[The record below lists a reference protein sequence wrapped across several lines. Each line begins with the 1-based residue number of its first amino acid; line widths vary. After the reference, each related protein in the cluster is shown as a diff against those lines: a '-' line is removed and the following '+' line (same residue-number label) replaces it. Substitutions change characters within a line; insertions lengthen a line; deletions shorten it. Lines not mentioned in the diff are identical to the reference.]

1 MRISKAA
8 HPARSPLPA
17 PFLHLLLISLPSSFS
32 LSLSFFLRKISLSR
46 QGFVDDFRLRTF
58 TFAFYRVC
66 SRSTISS
73 LKECVSGRD
82 NVSNLTF
89 LRHLSPSLH
98 ILRSLE
104 LLGSLGVRVRPV
116 TTALVYFSVSLF

>member
-8 HPARSPLPA
+8 HPARPPLPA
-17 PFLHLLLISLPSSFS
+17 PFLHLLLISLPTSFS
-32 LSLSFFLRKISLSR
+32 LSFLKKKISLSR

-66 SRSTISS
+66 SRSAISS

-82 NVSNLTF
+82 SVSNLTF

-98 ILRSLE
+98 ILLSLE
-104 LLGSLGVRVRPV
+104 LLGSLGIRVHPV
-116 TTALVYFSVSLF
+116 TTALVYFLVSLS